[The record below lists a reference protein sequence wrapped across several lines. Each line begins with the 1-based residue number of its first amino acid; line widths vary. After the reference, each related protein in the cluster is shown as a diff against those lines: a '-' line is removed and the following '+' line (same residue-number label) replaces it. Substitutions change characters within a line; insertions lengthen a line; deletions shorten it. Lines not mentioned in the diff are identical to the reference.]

1 VLFGCLSRD
10 NCCGVFILLKYFFC
24 HSIDALYAAFLD
36 LYANSLTGTFP
47 TEIASL
53 TSLCESSIGWLLVV
67 MIVLM
72 FQQYSNA
79 HDGIVLHSTDDLA
92 LYDSNLTGEFMCPAF
107 VDICAISCNYNSY
120 SNSIID
126 EDC

>member
-1 VLFGCLSRD
+1 MVYLFYS
-10 NCCGVFILLKYFFC
+10 NIFC

-36 LYANSLTGTFP
+36 LYANSLTGTIP

-53 TSLCESSIGWLLVV
+53 TSLCESSVVWLLVM

-79 HDGIVLHSTDDLA
+79 HDCIVLHSTDDLV
-92 LYDSNLTGEFMCPAF
+92 LYDSNLTGEFTCPAF

-120 SNSIID
+120 SNSIVD